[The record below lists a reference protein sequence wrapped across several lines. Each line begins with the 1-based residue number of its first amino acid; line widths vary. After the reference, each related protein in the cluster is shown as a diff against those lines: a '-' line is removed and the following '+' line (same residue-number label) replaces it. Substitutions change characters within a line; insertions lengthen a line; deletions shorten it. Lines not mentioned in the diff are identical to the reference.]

1 VNYGVWQS
9 SAILTVSFV
18 TSTDEQVV
26 FGADEM
32 RRKTPSEVLKAAIKI
47 DGRPVHR
54 IAKDA
59 GVDHAAVSRFVNGR
73 RGITVLTFD
82 RLAATVNLQVIHRK
96 SA

>member
-1 VNYGVWQS
+1 
-9 SAILTVSFV
+9 
-18 TSTDEQVV
+18 
-26 FGADEM
+26 M

-73 RGITVLTFD
+73 RGITTLTFD
-82 RLAATVNLQVIHRK
+82 RLAGVLDLEVRHRR